1 MADILASG
9 ICTAKWTADG
19 PAGSCKTAGSCCLA
33 FAENTTGTAKVGVN
47 LVCFPAGNLAA
58 TVVTIDANV

>member
-9 ICTAKWTADG
+9 VCTAKWTADG
-19 PAGSCKTAGSCCLA
+19 AAGSCKTAGSCCLA
-33 FAENTTGTAKVGVN
+33 FAEGSASTTKVGTK

-58 TVVTIDANV
+58 TVVTIDSTV